1 MDRLNRLTGTWDPEG
16 ATDSSHLD
24 RAGRHSA
31 ACDGA
36 QEHVSQLFKT
46 IETEI
51 IPRLML
57 AHGEAVQC
65 PVLPDIGAAGP
76 DARTVIEFTR
86 MVVEQDGA
94 VAAAYVE
101 ALRAQGTP
109 LETLYLEL
117 ITPAARRLGELWEAD
132 LCDFTEVTVGLW
144 RLQQVLRGLSP
155 AFREEAH
162 AAPSGHRILLVP
174 APGEQH
180 VLGLIIVG
188 DYFRRAGWDV
198 WGEPPATSDDLPG
211 LVRGERFDVVGLSV
225 GCEVRVEMLA
235 AEVNAI
241 RTASRNPDVIVMV
254 GGPLFNKYPD
264 LVAAVGADASA
275 RDGRDAVLQA
285 GRLLVDRGATRS

>member
-1 MDRLNRLTGTWDPEG
+1 MDRLNRLTGSWDPESAPDG
-16 ATDSSHLD
+16 
-24 RAGRHSA
+24 GRLERTGGHA
-31 ACDGA
+31 DCDDA
-36 QEHVSQLFKT
+36 HEHVSQLFKT

-57 AHGEAVQC
+57 AHGEAAEC
-65 PVLPDIGAAGP
+65 PALPGIGAEGP
-76 DARTVIEFTR
+76 DARTVVEFTR

-94 VAAAYVE
+94 VAAAYID
-101 ALRAQGTP
+101 ALRAQGTR

-162 AAPSGHRILLVP
+162 AASNGRRVLLVP

-211 LVRGERFDVVGLSV
+211 LVRSEWFDAVGLSV
-225 GCEVRVEMLA
+225 GCEVRVEILA
-235 AEVNAI
+235 AEISAI
-241 RTASRNPDVIVMV
+241 RKASQNRDLVVMV
-254 GGPLFNKYPD
+254 GGPLFIKYPD
-264 LVAAVGADASA
+264 LVAAVGANASA
-275 RDGRDAVLQA
+275 RDGREAVQRVE
-285 GRLLVDRGATRS
+285 GLLVDRGATRS

>member
-1 MDRLNRLTGTWDPEG
+1 MDRLNRLTGSWDTLSG
-16 ATDSSHLD
+16 SDGVHLD
-24 RAGRHSA
+24 RTGRPG
-31 ACDGA
+31 ACEGS

-57 AHGEAVQC
+57 AHGPEAGC
-65 PVLPDIGAAGP
+65 PVLPDVGSDGP
-76 DARTVIEFTR
+76 DARTVAEFTR
-86 MVVEQDGA
+86 MVVEQDGE

-109 LETLYLEL
+109 LETLYLKL

-162 AAPSGHRILLVP
+162 AVPTGQRILLVP

-211 LVRGERFDVVGLSV
+211 VVRNESFDVVGLSV
-225 GCEVRVEMLA
+225 GCEVRVDVLA
-235 AEVNAI
+235 EEIRAI
-241 RTASRNPDVIVMV
+241 RKASRNHGLVVMV
-254 GGPLFNKYPD
+254 GGPLFTKYPE
-264 LVAAVGADASA
+264 LVAAVGADATA
-275 RDGRDAVLQA
+275 RDGRDAVHQA
-285 GRLLVDRGATRS
+285 QRLMDERGATRS

>member
-1 MDRLNRLTGTWDPEG
+1 MDRLNRLTGNWDPES
-16 ATDSSHLD
+16 ATDGGHLE
-24 RAGRHSA
+24 RTGGGA

-36 QEHVSQLFKT
+36 HEHVSQLFRT

-57 AHGEAVQC
+57 AHGEAAEC
-65 PVLPDIGAAGP
+65 PVLPDIGADGP
-76 DARTVIEFTR
+76 DAKTVGEFTR

-94 VAAAYVE
+94 VAAAYVD

-109 LETLYLEL
+109 LETLYLKL

-162 AAPSGHRILLVP
+162 AAPSGHRVLLVP

-211 LVRGERFDVVGLSV
+211 LVRSEWFDAVGLSV
-225 GCEVRVEMLA
+225 GCEVRVEILA
-235 AEVNAI
+235 AEISAI
-241 RTASRNPDVIVMV
+241 RKASQNRDLVVMV
-254 GGPLFNKYPD
+254 GGPLFIKYPD

-275 RDGRDAVLQA
+275 RDGREAVQQA
-285 GRLLVDRGATRS
+285 ESQLVDRGATRS